1 MAELDFTIDE
11 KGVGTLIVN
20 RPHVRNAF
28 NWATM
33 ETFAELVEDLYVEP
47 NLRVLIVTGIGKA
60 FVSGGDLSELQHYPR
75 PEDGERLARIMGDAL
90 QRFEALPC
98 PTIAAINGPARGGG
112 AEVAM
117 ACDIRVIA
125 EEATIGFVHTR
136 LGIITA
142 WGGGQRLLRTV
153 GYARALELLDYVGV
167 RRYADFQAR
176 TLAYGDQRRLE
187 IARALATEPKLLAL
201 DEPAAGMNATEK
213 VALRELLSHI
223 RGDGTTILLIEH
235 DVKLVMG
242 LCDRVTVLDYGKI
255 IAEGTPAEVQRNPA
269 VIEAYLGG
277 AHTAAAPSTVS

>member
-153 GYARALELLDYVGV
+153 GYARALELLTTGRILSAPEALALGLVNSI
-167 RRYADFQAR
+167 APEESAR
-176 TLAYGDQRRLE
+176 DCARE
-187 IARALATEPKLLAL
+187 IAEQIAANPLECVQATKRFLRVGLTEP
-201 DEPAAGMNATEK
+201 EP
-213 VALRELLSHI
+213 VALSVERAEFPALWDTEF
-223 RGDGTTILLIEH
+223 R
-235 DVKLVMG
+235 
-242 LCDRVTVLDYGKI
+242 RV
-255 IAEGTPAEVQRNPA
+255 AVQKFLNKAA
-269 VIEAYLGG
+269 VSVNG
-277 AHTAAAPSTVS
+277 S